1 MSFATISVIGL
12 GYIGLPTAAAFA
24 SRQKQVIGVDI
35 NQHAV
40 DTINRG
46 EIHIVEPDLASVVK
60 TAVEGGFLRASTTP
74 VEADAW
80 LIAVPTPFKGDHE
93 PDMTYVESAAR
104 SIAPVL
110 KKGALVILESTSPVG
125 STEKM
130 AEWLA
135 EMRPD
140 LTFPQ
145 QVGEQADVNIA
156 YCPERVLPG
165 QVMVELIKNDRVIG
179 GMTPVCSARASELY
193 KIFLEGECVVTNS
206 RTAEMCKL
214 TENSFRD
221 VNIAFANELS
231 LICADQG
238 INVWELIR
246 LANRHPRVNIL
257 QPGPGVGGH
266 CIAVDPWFIV
276 AQNPQQ
282 ARLIRTAREVN
293 DHKPFWV
300 IDQVKAAVA
309 DCLAAT
315 DKRASELKI
324 ACFGLAFK
332 PNIDDLR
339 ESPAMEIAE
348 LIAQWHSGETLV
360 VEPNIHQLPKKL
372 TGLCTLAQAPSS
384 PYSASKASSD
394 HLVRAWLRTY
404 GLPTLITNCSNNYGP
419 YHFPE
424 KLIPLMILNALAGK
438 SLPVYGNGQQIRD
451 WLYVE
456 DHARALYCV
465 ATTGKVGETYNIGGH
480 NERKNL
486 DVVETICELLE
497 ELAPNKPH
505 GVAHYRDLI
514 TFVADRPGHDLRY
527 AIDASKIARE
537 LGWLPQETFESG
549 MRKTVQWYL
558 ANESWWKQVQDG
570 SYQGER
576 LGLKG

>member
-145 QVGEQADVNIA
+145 QVGELADVNIA

-300 IDQVKAAVA
+300 IDQVKAA
-309 DCLAAT
+309 
-315 DKRASELKI
+315 
-324 ACFGLAFK
+324 
-332 PNIDDLR
+332 
-339 ESPAMEIAE
+339 
-348 LIAQWHSGETLV
+348 
-360 VEPNIHQLPKKL
+360 
-372 TGLCTLAQAPSS
+372 
-384 PYSASKASSD
+384 
-394 HLVRAWLRTY
+394 
-404 GLPTLITNCSNNYGP
+404 
-419 YHFPE
+419 
-424 KLIPLMILNALAGK
+424 
-438 SLPVYGNGQQIRD
+438 
-451 WLYVE
+451 
-456 DHARALYCV
+456 
-465 ATTGKVGETYNIGGH
+465 GG
-480 NERKNL
+480 
-486 DVVETICELLE
+486 
-497 ELAPNKPH
+497 
-505 GVAHYRDLI
+505 G
-514 TFVADRPGHDLRY
+514 G
-527 AIDASKIARE
+527 
-537 LGWLPQETFESG
+537 
-549 MRKTVQWYL
+549 
-558 ANESWWKQVQDG
+558 
-570 SYQGER
+570 
-576 LGLKG
+576 

>member
-1 MSFATISVIGL
+1 MSFSTISVIGL

-24 SRQKQVIGVDI
+24 SRQKNVVGIDI

-46 EIHIVEPDLASVVK
+46 DIHIVEPDLDKVVRA
-60 TAVEGGFLRASTTP
+60 AVEGGFLTASTRP
-74 VEADAW
+74 VEADAY

-93 PDMTYVESAAR
+93 PDMAYVKAAAE

-125 STEKM
+125 ATEQM

-135 EMRPD
+135 ALRTD
-140 LTFPQ
+140 LSFPQ
-145 QVGEQADVNIA
+145 QAGDAADINVA

-193 KIFLEGECVVTNS
+193 NIFLEGECVITNA

-293 DHKPFWV
+293 DHKPHWV
-300 IDQVKAAVA
+300 LNQVKAMVA
-309 DCLAAT
+309 DCLTASG
-315 DKRASELKI
+315 KRASDVKI

-339 ESPAMEIAE
+339 ESPAMEIAASV
-348 LIAQWHSGETLV
+348 AQWHSGETLV
-360 VEPNIHQLPKKL
+360 VEPNIHTLPAKL
-372 TGLCTLAQAPSS
+372 ADSSTLVSLDEALAQADVLVMLV
-384 PYSASKASSD
+384 D
-394 HLVRAWLRTY
+394 HSQFR
-404 GLPTLITNCSNNYGP
+404 
-419 YHFPE
+419 
-424 KLIPLMILNALAGK
+424 
-438 SLPVYGNGQQIRD
+438 
-451 WLYVE
+451 
-456 DHARALYCV
+456 
-465 ATTGKVGETYNIGGH
+465 
-480 NERKNL
+480 
-486 DVVETICELLE
+486 
-497 ELAPNKPH
+497 
-505 GVAHYRDLI
+505 
-514 TFVADRPGHDLRY
+514 
-527 AIDASKIARE
+527 AIDGAQVE
-537 LGWLPQETFESG
+537 Q
-549 MRKTVQWYL
+549 QWI
-558 ANESWWKQVQDG
+558 VDT
-570 SYQGER
+570 
-576 LGLKG
+576 KGVWR

>member
-24 SRQKQVIGVDI
+24 SKQQNVVGVDI

-46 EIHIVEPDLASVVK
+46 AIHIVEPDLDKVVK
-60 TAVEGGFLRASTTP
+60 TAVEGGFLRASAQP
-74 VEADAW
+74 VEADAF

-93 PDMTYVESAAR
+93 PDMVFVKAAAE

-125 STEKM
+125 STEQM
-130 AEWLA
+130 AAWLA
-135 EMRPD
+135 DLRPD

-145 QVGEQADVNIA
+145 QAGEAADINVA

-193 KIFLEGECVVTNS
+193 NIFLEGECVVTNS

-231 LICADQG
+231 LICAAQD

-276 AQNPQQ
+276 AQNPEQ
-282 ARLIRTAREVN
+282 AQLIRTAREVN
-293 DHKPFWV
+293 DGKPHWV
-300 IDQVKAAVA
+300 INQVKAAVA
-309 DCLAAT
+309 DCLSET
-315 DKRASELKI
+315 GKRASEITI

-348 LIAQWHSGETLV
+348 LLSFWHSGKMLV

-372 TGLCTLAQAPSS
+372 AEHCVLASVDEALQQADILVMLVDHH
-384 PYSASKASSD
+384 AFKA
-394 HLVRAWLRTY
+394 
-404 GLPTLITNCSNNYGP
+404 
-419 YHFPE
+419 
-424 KLIPLMILNALAGK
+424 IPG
-438 SLPVYGNGQQIRD
+438 
-451 WLYVE
+451 
-456 DHARALYCV
+456 
-465 ATTGKVGETYNIGGH
+465 T
-480 NERKNL
+480 
-486 DVVETICELLE
+486 
-497 ELAPNKPH
+497 
-505 GVAHYRDLI
+505 
-514 TFVADRPGHDLRY
+514 
-527 AIDASKIARE
+527 
-537 LGWLPQETFESG
+537 
-549 MRKTVQWYL
+549 
-558 ANESWWKQVQDG
+558 QVQQRWIVDT
-570 SYQGER
+570 
-576 LGLKG
+576 KGVWR